1 MRDAAPW
8 LVIIVILAIAI
19 WISSG
24 ISYWVGFRD
33 GQVDYANGRI
43 GVVLE
48 KQSDG
53 SSVWKMK

>member
-1 MRDAAPW
+1 MRDE
-8 LVIIVILAIAI
+8 
-19 WISSG
+19 
-24 ISYWVGFRD
+24 ISYLVFAAIIGIAMCLAAIVAYWGGYKT